1 MISLKNDGD
10 VLDLSLEN
18 LNEGVGL
25 SNSGVGVTGFKVII
39 GLVITVLLHDHI
51 VLILDSVVELGSI
64 SSILILLLLLLN
76 MEVNDLVE
84 NG

>member
-25 SNSGVGVTGFKVII
+25 SNSGVGVAGFKVII

>member
-1 MISLKNDGD
+1 
-10 VLDLSLEN
+10 LEN

-25 SNSGVGVTGFKVII
+25 SNSGVGVAGFKVII
-39 GLVITVLLHDHI
+39 GLVITVLLNDHI

-64 SSILILLLLLLN
+64 SPVLILLLLLLN
-76 MEVNDLVE
+76 VEVNDLVE